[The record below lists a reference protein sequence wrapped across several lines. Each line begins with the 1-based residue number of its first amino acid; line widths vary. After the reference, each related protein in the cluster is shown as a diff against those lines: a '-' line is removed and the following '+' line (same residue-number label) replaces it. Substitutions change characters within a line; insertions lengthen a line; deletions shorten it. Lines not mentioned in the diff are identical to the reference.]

1 MVKKEVTKNMH
12 RIEGKTGQWEVIVGL
27 EVHAQIVSQSKL
39 FSGAS
44 TRFSRHPNTQVA
56 LVDVA
61 FPGMLPVLNEECI
74 RQGVKTGL
82 GLQGS
87 IQKRSVFD
95 RKNYFYPDLPQGYQ
109 ISQFFFPLVLGGH
122 LDVSVG
128 KKEVYSRRVNLERI
142 HLEQDAGK
150 SVHDLFPHKS
160 AVDLNRSG
168 IALMEIVTK
177 PDMRSAEEA
186 MAFVRSL
193 RILLRHLGT
202 CDANMEEGSM
212 RADVNVS
219 VRKEG
224 APLGTR
230 VELKNINSI
239 KFIGQAI
246 EAESQRQVEA
256 LEDGQNIA
264 QNTCMFNPKTGDITV
279 MRAKEDEVDYR
290 YFPDPD
296 IPPVEIDD
304 SFINAVKEEMPEL
317 PNAMV
322 ARFCKDYALE
332 RYEAEI
338 LSEDKDVSRFF
349 EQAILAL
356 KVQKEG
362 AAREMALWII
372 GEVFARMSEG
382 VSITGIAL
390 TPERLAQL
398 VALVL
403 NGIVSRAI
411 GKSILDKIW
420 QSNTNPEEIV
430 KSEGLEQISD
440 EETLRAW
447 VKEIEQQHPKEV
459 AAYRDGKV
467 KLQGF
472 FVGQMMKKSGGKAN
486 PQVVN
491 AIIKEVIG

>member
-1 MVKKEVTKNMH
+1 MH

-467 KLQGF
+467 KLKGF

>member
-1 MVKKEVTKNMH
+1 MVKEVTKNIH
-12 RIEGKTGQWEVIVGL
+12 RIEGKTGLWEVIVGL
-27 EVHAQIVSQSKL
+27 EMHAQIASQSKL

-44 TRFSRHPNTQVA
+44 TRFSRNPNTQVA

-61 FPGMLPVLNEECI
+61 FPGMLPVLNKECI

-87 IQKRSVFD
+87 IQKRSVFE
-95 RKNYFYPDLPQGYQ
+95 RKSYFYPDLPQGYQ
-109 ISQFFFPLVLGGH
+109 ISQFFFPLALGGH

-128 KKEVYSRRVNLERI
+128 QKEVYSRRVNLERI

-150 SVHDLFPHKS
+150 RVHDLFPNKS
-160 AVDLNRSG
+160 ALDLNRAG

-186 MAFVRSL
+186 MAFLRSL
-193 RILLRHLGT
+193 LVLLRHLRT
-202 CDANMEEGSM
+202 CDANMKGGSM
-212 RADVNVS
+212 RVDVNVS

-224 APLGTR
+224 DPLGAH
-230 VELKNINSI
+230 VELKNMHSI

-256 LEDGQNIA
+256 LENGDNIDQNA
-264 QNTCMFNPKTGDITV
+264 CRFNPKTGGITV
-279 MRAKEDEVDYR
+279 MYAKEDAADYR

-349 EQAILAL
+349 EQAILVL

-382 VSITGIAL
+382 VSITDIAL

-403 NGIVSRAI
+403 NGSVSRAI

-420 QSNTNPEEIV
+420 QSNANPEDIV
-430 KSEGLEQISD
+430 KFEGLEKISD
-440 EETLRAW
+440 EENLCQW
-447 VKEIEQQHPKEV
+447 VKE
-459 AAYRDGKV
+459 KV
-467 KLQGF
+467 CC
-472 FVGQMMKKSGGKAN
+472 
-486 PQVVN
+486 
-491 AIIKEVIG
+491 